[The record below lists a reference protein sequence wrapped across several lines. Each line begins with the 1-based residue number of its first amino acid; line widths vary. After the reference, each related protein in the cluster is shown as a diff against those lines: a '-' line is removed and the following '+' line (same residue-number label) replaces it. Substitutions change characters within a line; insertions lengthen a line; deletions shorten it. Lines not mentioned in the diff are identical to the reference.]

1 MKYDI
6 HITYSEHKIGNS
18 KSNKRT
24 ILNVHNRVMG
34 HKNEPYYE
42 TELEMLKIIKY
53 DYQSL
58 SKDEKIIYNKNKN
71 K

>member
-1 MKYDI
+1 
-6 HITYSEHKIGNS
+6 
-18 KSNKRT
+18 
-24 ILNVHNRVMG
+24 MG